1 MKDSHKFITVSVLA
15 FLFFLHSSES
25 GSQSF
30 SFRTFQVEDG
40 MCDRFVYTINQDRYG
55 YLWFGTGGG
64 LCRYDGFTFRANVI
78 TDSIPDGYVRTSY
91 RDRNGILWFGHDDGS
106 VSCFDGTHLHILNT
120 GALTYSRINDIKED
134 IQGNLVFAT
143 QNSGLLVV
151 DPQDT
156 SSVRI
161 LDTGPLL
168 VYSVEFTSENTL
180 LVGTQD
186 SVCIYSYRNDEG
198 DPVFTGKIDSLPQ
211 TRFQKLFQGSNKTL
225 YAGTSDMGV
234 YSITPGKEGF
244 SNVRI
249 ENLGETIGLEKDNIQ
264 NIVEDA
270 DGSIWLSTF
279 RKGVVK
285 LQRSGDS
292 ESFSSHQ
299 IYNRE
304 NGLGYNDIICV
315 FQDLEGNIWLGTYG
329 NGLALLL
336 NEAFLFYD
344 FEEKESGSNITAL
357 FENEGQFWL
366 GSDNGITR
374 TGKDFD
380 GESRYYQWTGNLP
393 GSRISS
399 VYHDPEG
406 RIWVGTNNQGVYLLD
421 EESGRYTSV
430 YDSRNSLENT
440 INYIT
445 GQNTEIWIATSNGV
459 LIYDYQTGET
469 LQFSTRDGLPHNK
482 INHIFID
489 HVGRGWI
496 ATVSNRLYY
505 IQDGKLS
512 LGEEITYYTKK
523 NEFQAVAV
531 SEKGDIWAATYGNG
545 LYHFLEDTTYNYTTR
560 DGLISDYCYSLLL
573 GNNNIWVGHRL
584 GFSRFIIP
592 DTIITAFGRELGITS
607 DCNPNAIV
615 LDSEGAVVF
624 GTNKGIIQYD
634 PSRDRG
640 NLIPPINNIVSISF
654 SDKTVDFRNE
664 IVMPYDKYKLKID
677 FIGLSYRNPEL
688 VSYQYKLVNY
698 DDEWSEITRIPQVI
712 YGINDGEYTFLLRSY
727 NRNWQTTEEPLA
739 ISFVIRKPYWKT
751 WWFITLVAFILVGS
765 VVVIIKVRERN
776 QKQLQAFLEKSLDE
790 RTKEVVEQKEEIEQ
804 KNREITDSINYAQ
817 RIQASILPPV
827 HKLRDAFPGFFIFY
841 RPRDIVSGDF
851 YWFDKI
857 GEDRFIIV
865 CADSTGH
872 GVPGAFMS
880 MIGST
885 LIKDIISRQD
895 IIKPSDI
902 LRTLDNEI
910 TETLNQNVEAEH
922 SNDGM
927 DMIVCVIN
935 TSNKKV
941 RFASAMRPIIYF
953 HGGEQIYLKGNRSSV
968 GGEIVEDKDF
978 QDQELQMDEGDVI
991 YMFSDGY
998 PDQFGGPM
1006 GKKFK
1011 MARMK
1016 NLLDDIWKKP
1026 MEEQYEHVK
1035 NNFDLW
1041 RGSYKQVDDVLFMA
1055 IQM

>member
-1 MKDSHKFITVSVLA
+1 MKDFHKFIPVIVFA
-15 FLFFLHSSES
+15 CLFFSHFSES
-25 GSQSF
+25 RSQSF

-55 YLWFGTGGG
+55 YLWLGTGGG
-64 LCRYDGFTFRANVI
+64 LCRYDGFTFRSDII

-106 VSCFDGTHLHILNT
+106 VSCFDGAHLSILNT
-120 GALTYSRINDIKED
+120 GAITYSRINEIKED
-134 IQGNLVFAT
+134 MQGNLVFAT

-156 SSVRI
+156 SHVRA
-161 LDTGPLL
+161 LDLGPLL
-168 VYSVEFTSENTL
+168 VYSIEFTSDNRL

-186 SVCIYSYRNDEG
+186 SICIFSYRNDEE
-198 DPVFTGKIDSLPQ
+198 DPVFTGTIDSLPQ
-211 TRFQKLFQGSNKTL
+211 TRFQKIFLGSDRML
-225 YAGTSDMGV
+225 YAGTSDRGV
-234 YSITPGKEGF
+234 YRIKTGNEEKGSMQ
-244 SNVRI
+244 I
-249 ENLGETIGLEKDNIQ
+249 ENLGEKIGLERDNIQ
-264 NIVEDA
+264 NIMEDVE
-270 DGSIWLSTF
+270 GNIWLSTF
-279 RKGVVK
+279 RKGVFK
-285 LQRSGDS
+285 LQQSRDS
-292 ESFSSHQ
+292 ESFSSHLIFNQ
-299 IYNRE
+299 E

-315 FQDLEGNIWLGTYG
+315 FQDMEGNIWMGTYG
-329 NGLALLL
+329 NGLALML

-344 FEEKESGSNITAL
+344 FKEKESGSNITAL
-357 FENEGQFWL
+357 YEYEGQFWL
-366 GSDNGITR
+366 GTNNGITR

-380 GESRYYQWTGNLP
+380 GEAQFYRWSGDLS

-399 VYHDPEG
+399 LYRDPDG
-406 RIWVGTNNQGVYLLD
+406 KIWVGTSDQGVYLLD
-421 EESGRYTSV
+421 EKSGRYTSV
-430 YDSRNSLENT
+430 FDSRNSLENT
-440 INYIT
+440 VNYIT
-445 GQNTEIWIATSNGV
+445 GKNTEVWIATSNGV
-459 LIYDYQTGET
+459 LIYDYQTGEMQ
-469 LQFSTRDGLPHNK
+469 QFSTRDGLPHNK

-489 HVGRGWI
+489 HLGRGWI

-505 IQDGKLS
+505 IQEGKLS

-523 NEFQAVAV
+523 NEFQVVTV
-531 SEKGDIWAATYGNG
+531 SEEGDIWAATYGNG
-545 LYHFLEDTTYNYTTR
+545 LYHFTEDTTYNYTTW
-560 DGLISDYCYSLLL
+560 DGLISDYCYCLLL
-573 GNNNIWVGHRL
+573 ENQNIWVGHRL

-592 DTIITAFGRELGITS
+592 DTIITTFGRELGITS
-607 DCNPNAIV
+607 DCNSNAIL

-624 GTNKGIIQYD
+624 GTNNGVIKYD
-634 PSRDRG
+634 PSKDQG
-640 NLIPPINNIVSISF
+640 SLIPPINNIVSINF
-654 SDKTVDFRNE
+654 SDKPVDLRNE
-664 IVMPYDKYKLKID
+664 IIMPYDKYKLKID

-712 YGINDGEYTFLLRSY
+712 YGIDDGEYTFLLRSY
-727 NRNWQTTEEPLA
+727 NRYWQTTEEPLTVPF
-739 ISFVIRKPYWKT
+739 IIRKPYWKT
-751 WWFITLVAFILVGS
+751 WWFITLVAFIFIGS
-765 VVVIIKVRERN
+765 VVVIIMVRERN
-776 QKQLQAFLEKSLDE
+776 QKKLQAYLEKRLDE
-790 RTKEVVEQKEEIEQ
+790 RTREVVEKKEEIEQ

-827 HKLRDAFPGFFIFY
+827 HKLRDAFPGFFLFY

-857 GEDRFIIV
+857 GKGQFIIV

-885 LIKDIISRQD
+885 LIKDIINRQD
-895 IIKPSDI
+895 IIIPSDI
-902 LRTLDNEI
+902 LTTLDNEI
-910 TETLNQNVEAEH
+910 TETLNQNVETEH

-927 DMIVCVIN
+927 DMIVCVMN
-935 TSNKKV
+935 TTNRTV

-953 HGGEQIYLKGNRSSV
+953 HKGEQVYLKGNRSSV
-968 GGEIVEDKDF
+968 GGEIIEDKNF
-978 QDQELQMDEGDVI
+978 QNQEMQMDEGDII

-1016 NLLDDIWKKP
+1016 DLLDDIWKKP

-1041 RGSYKQVDDVLFMA
+1041 KGNHKQVDDVLFMA
-1055 IQM
+1055 IKM